1 MNGKGKDKDTA
12 AGGLGDDKDRSGS
25 GFFPGRKP
33 RTVQRL
39 DPEASW
45 TSITG
50 VIPPDLMDVLIRSY
64 VSTI

>member
-12 AGGLGDDKDRSGS
+12 AGGVGDDKDRSGS
-25 GFFPGRKP
+25 GFFPGRQP

-45 TSITG
+45 KSITG